1 MKKCRNCGLEKDE
14 SLFYYLGYIKKRSGN
29 PAYSSY
35 CRECNNSKFY
45 KRKGNKPYKPS
56 LGKRDKQVVANDNI
70 DIKSIYLLLK
80 RIEINNLKLSYIDG
94 LRLVNLY
101 IEVYGNDIAEYY
113 SEGDQ
118 LDIMYF
124 KLCGY
129 VKQKD
134 TY

>member
-1 MKKCRNCGLEKDE
+1 M
-14 SLFYYLGYIKKRSGN
+14 
-29 PAYSSY
+29 
-35 CRECNNSKFY
+35 
-45 KRKGNKPYKPS
+45 
-56 LGKRDKQVVANDNI
+56 NDNI

-94 LRLVNLY
+94 LRLVSLY
-101 IEVYGNDIAEYY
+101 IEVYGNDIYEYY